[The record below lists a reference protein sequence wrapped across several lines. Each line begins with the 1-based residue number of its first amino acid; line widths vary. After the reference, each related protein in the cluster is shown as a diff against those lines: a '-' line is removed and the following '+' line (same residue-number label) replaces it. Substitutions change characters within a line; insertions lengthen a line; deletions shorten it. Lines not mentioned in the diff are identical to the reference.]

1 MAVHLQIYERLIEVA
16 KKGDLVTYGEI
27 APLADLN
34 MENPADRH
42 KIARILRDIST
53 YENEQGRPMLSA
65 VVVLAEFRYP
75 IDGFFKLARKL
86 GLHHGRKELEDLE
99 FFVQEVKRVHEYWK
113 DTNE

>member
-34 MENPADRH
+34 MEDPADRN
-42 KIARILRDIST
+42 KIARILGDIST

-65 VVVLAEFRYP
+65 VVVVAEFRYP

-86 GLHHGRKELEDLE
+86 GLHHGRKELEDFE
-99 FFVQEVKRVHEYWK
+99 FFVQEVKRVHECWK
-113 DTNE
+113 DSNE